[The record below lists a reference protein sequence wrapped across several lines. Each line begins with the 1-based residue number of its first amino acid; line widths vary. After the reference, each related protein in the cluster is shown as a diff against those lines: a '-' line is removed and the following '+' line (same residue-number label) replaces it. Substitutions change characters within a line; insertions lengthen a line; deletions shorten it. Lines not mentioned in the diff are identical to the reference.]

1 MLECSNITQMYR
13 TTQALSDV
21 SLILDKGVYG
31 LIGENGAV
39 KTTLFKLLTG
49 QINLQKGSILI
60 DGEAP
65 DKGRLRVGYLPQKFD
80 FFHNLRVGESMEYV
94 GALKGVAEQSLQE
107 EIDYWLQQVNLI
119 SEKDKKVGALSG
131 GMRQR
136 LGIAQA
142 FLGDPEYVLLDEPTV
157 GLDPKERVAFRN
169 MVNEV
174 GADKVIMISTHI
186 IEDVRATCEN
196 ILVLHKGKMLYEGT
210 TQHFIDSM
218 HHKIYTIKVPRKRL
232 AEFSPI
238 LDIISIRLFGEELEI
253 RFVDRK
259 YPIELPDKTL
269 EACTLEDA
277 YFLTTGM
284 FYKKEERGLV

>member
-1 MLECSNITQMYR
+1 MLECRNVDQIYK

-21 SLILDKGVYG
+21 SFTLDKGVYG
-31 LIGENGAV
+31 LVGENGAG

-49 QINLQKGSILI
+49 QMNLQKGSILI
-60 DGEAP
+60 DGETP
-65 DKGRLRVGYLPQKFD
+65 DKAKLRVGYLPQKFD
-80 FFHNLRVGESMEYV
+80 FFHTLRVYESMEYIA
-94 GALKGVAEQSLQE
+94 ALKGVAEERKQA
-107 EIDYWLQQVNLI
+107 EIDHWLKQVNLFA
-119 SEKDKKVGALSG
+119 EKDKKAGALSG

-142 FLGDPEYVLLDEPTV
+142 FLGDPEYVFLDEPTI

-174 GADKVIMISTHI
+174 GAEKVIMISTHI

-196 ILVLHKGKMLYEGT
+196 ILVLHKGRILYDGT

-218 HHKIYTIKVPRKRL
+218 EQKIYTIEIPRKRL
-232 AEFSPI
+232 AEFSSV
-238 LDIISIRLFGEELEI
+238 LDIISIKLFGEELEI
-253 RFVDRK
+253 RFVDRE
-259 YPIELPDKTL
+259 YPIELPDKKL
-269 EACTLEDA
+269 ETCTLEDA

-284 FYKKEERGLV
+284 FYKKGESGSV

>member
-1 MLECSNITQMYR
+1 MLECRNVNQIYK
-13 TTQALSDV
+13 TTHALSDV
-21 SLILDKGVYG
+21 SFTLDKGVYG
-31 LIGENGAV
+31 LVGENGAG

-49 QINLQKGSILI
+49 QMNIQKGNILI
-60 DGEAP
+60 DGETP
-65 DKGRLRVGYLPQKFD
+65 DKGKLRVGYLPQKFD
-80 FFHNLRVGESMEYV
+80 FFHNLRVYESMEYIA
-94 GALKGVAEQSLQE
+94 ALKGVAEERKQE
-107 EIDYWLQQVNLI
+107 EIDHWLKQVNLFA
-119 SEKDKKVGALSG
+119 EKDKKVGSLSG

-142 FLGDPEYVLLDEPTV
+142 FLGDPEYVFLDEPTI

-174 GADKVIMISTHI
+174 GAEKVIMISTHI

-196 ILVLHKGKMLYEGT
+196 ILVLHKGRILYDGT

-218 HHKIYTIKVPRKRL
+218 EQKIYTIEIPRKRL
-232 AEFSPI
+232 AEFSSV
-238 LDIISIRLFGEELEI
+238 LDIISIKLFGEELEI

-259 YPIELPDKTL
+259 YPIELPNKKL

-284 FYKKEERGLV
+284 FYKKGESGSV

>member
-13 TTQALSDV
+13 STQALSNV

-31 LIGENGAV
+31 LIGENGAG

-49 QINLQKGSILI
+49 QINLQKGSILV
-60 DGEAP
+60 DGETP
-65 DKGRLRVGYLPQKFD
+65 DKGKLRVGYLPQKFD

-94 GALKGVAEQSLQE
+94 GTLKGVTEQSLQK

-119 SEKDKKVGALSG
+119 SEKDKKVGTLSG

-210 TQHFIDSM
+210 TQNFIDSM

-253 RFVDRK
+253 RFVDRE
-259 YPIELPDKTL
+259 YPIELPNKTL
-269 EACTLEDA
+269 EVCTLEDA

-284 FYKKEERGLV
+284 FYKKGERGSV

>member
-1 MLECSNITQMYR
+1 MLECKNISQIYK

-21 SLILDKGVYG
+21 SFTLDKGVYG
-31 LIGENGAV
+31 LVGENGAG

-49 QINLQKGSILI
+49 QMNIQKGSILI

-65 DKGRLRVGYLPQKFD
+65 DKGKLRMGYLPQKFD
-80 FFHNLRVGESMEYV
+80 FFHNLRVYESMEYIA
-94 GALKGVAEQSLQE
+94 ALKGVAETRKQE
-107 EIDYWLQQVNLI
+107 EIDHWLKQVNLFA
-119 SEKDKKVGALSG
+119 EKDKKAGALSG

-142 FLGDPEYVLLDEPTV
+142 FLGDPEYVFLDEPTI

-174 GADKVIMISTHI
+174 GAEKVIMISTHI

-196 ILVLHKGKMLYEGT
+196 ILVLHKGKILYDGT

-218 HHKIYTIKVPRKRL
+218 EQKIYTIEIPRKKL
-232 AEFSPI
+232 AEFSSV
-238 LDIISIRLFGEELEI
+238 LDIISIKLFGEKLEI
-253 RFVDRK
+253 RFVDRE
-259 YPIELPDKTL
+259 YPMEMPDKKL

-284 FYKKEERGLV
+284 FYKKGKGGSL